1 MWTQARTRCI
11 LSSCLHPWT
20 PASKN
25 LALGEVSGG
34 QQRRRGSALCF
45 SSPFSAFLEE
55 GVASTTQCSGVWEPF
70 LWEPASPHGWRRRRA
85 WARRSGPGEGS
96 RQGMRSGV
104 QVTDREN
111 WLRGWTRQGRRLRS
125 ERGGG
130 RPQRARPVKSC
141 GPLRGPSWTSSSA
154 TIISRLFSSLSG
166 PAHDG
171 LPEVCTERQ
180 RRRLGQACG
189 GRLLACHPPF
199 LPSLP
204 PALHPSL
211 HESKGILCVCLG
223 SSLQKQS
230 RKTNTQLTRG
240 LL

>member
-1 MWTQARTRCI
+1 MAQGPGDFISEISIKHGLGCFLPLISPRAGFGHQRRNTFGERSWREVGGFPKDSLSLQQRSMTDKIKIGRQGDGARVSRTPRGDVWTLARTRCI

-55 GVASTTQCSGVWEPF
+55 GVASTTQGSGVWEPF

-85 WARRSGPGEGS
+85 WARRSGPGGGS

-111 WLRGWTRQGRRLRS
+111 WL
-125 ERGGG
+125 GGG
-130 RPQRARPVKSC
+130 RGRQEA
-141 GPLRGPSWTSSSA
+141 
-154 TIISRLFSSLSG
+154 
-166 PAHDG
+166 
-171 LPEVCTERQ
+171 EV
-180 RRRLGQACG
+180 
-189 GRLLACHPPF
+189 
-199 LPSLP
+199 
-204 PALHPSL
+204 
-211 HESKGILCVCLG
+211 
-223 SSLQKQS
+223 
-230 RKTNTQLTRG
+230 
-240 LL
+240 